1 MRYYSNF
8 RPTTAPSLFK
18 HIRDC
23 SKGAPPELYI
33 NVLLTAGPKPEQA
46 ILIVQMCLIGNKAKG
61 TPFLQALLS
70 CDVEKVL
77 LNEVAEKSF
86 LNQQKSVAKVL
97 RGEGELLLALS

>member
-1 MRYYSNF
+1 
-8 RPTTAPSLFK
+8 
-18 HIRDC
+18 
-23 SKGAPPELYI
+23 
-33 NVLLTAGPKPEQA
+33 
-46 ILIVQMCLIGNKAKG
+46 MCFIGNKAKG

-97 RGEGELLLALS
+97 RGEGELLSVFTRDRDGKLKALAPISWTPMVYHV

>member
-1 MRYYSNF
+1 M
-8 RPTTAPSLFK
+8 
-18 HIRDC
+18 C
-23 SKGAPPELYI
+23 S
-33 NVLLTAGPKPEQA
+33 
-46 ILIVQMCLIGNKAKG
+46 IGNKAKG

-97 RGEGELLLALS
+97 RGEGEPNLVPSWDWDEKLKALPPISRTPVVYNV

>member
-1 MRYYSNF
+1 
-8 RPTTAPSLFK
+8 
-18 HIRDC
+18 
-23 SKGAPPELYI
+23 
-33 NVLLTAGPKPEQA
+33 
-46 ILIVQMCLIGNKAKG
+46 MCYIGNKAKG

-97 RGEGELLLALS
+97 RGEGKLLPVFSRDRDENLKALPPISWTSVVYHV

>member
-1 MRYYSNF
+1 
-8 RPTTAPSLFK
+8 
-18 HIRDC
+18 
-23 SKGAPPELYI
+23 
-33 NVLLTAGPKPEQA
+33 
-46 ILIVQMCLIGNKAKG
+46 MCFIGNKAKG

-97 RGEGELLLALS
+97 RGEGESLLVRSRDRDEKLKALPSISWTPVVYNV